1 MITKNKISYSKMLL
15 ILFSTVR
22 PIKLW
27 YGKTTATLNS
37 IKQKLINCAVDTEP
51 FHSIF
56 GFKGT
61 GQTISFITA

>member
-27 YGKTTATLNS
+27 YGKLNS